1 MTKPLDSQTDSQ
13 TDSEPLI
20 ELNSGEPDAG
30 LTFALMPWPRSAVGL
45 DEPSWLATQ
54 GFELTTQAPLAEV
67 IQAGLARLQQR
78 LPTPADAVAAPLP
91 LNIRCAAK
99 TKGVPRLGDDESY
112 RLRVSPQG
120 IELVA
125 PTVWGVLHGLTSL
138 TQLWHAGAWL
148 PVCELMDEPRFAWRG
163 LMLDPA
169 RRFLPLPHLLRTL
182 DAMSLCKLNVL
193 HLHLSDDQGF
203 RFTSASYPELA
214 SSESYSKAELQQL
227 VTHAAALGIRVVP
240 ELDVPGHCTSWLTAY
255 PQWGS
260 APTGPS
266 TRFGVHKACLDPTN
280 PEVVEALTLLL
291 GELAEIF
298 VDEFQHLGGD
308 EVHPAWWSQA
318 DNIQQYMQQH
328 QLAEPADLQ
337 AEFNS
342 KVQHQVQQQQ
352 RRMIA
357 WDEVLHPQF
366 GLQTD
371 VADKGLAPLVVQ
383 NWRGATSRDRALKA
397 GHDCVVSSGYYLDLM
412 YPADLHYQ
420 YDPGLPERDLLAL
433 EDAMLE
439 DVRLTHVAEGMRWT
453 LQWRDAPAAGRAED
467 SGELLGGEACLW
479 GELVD
484 PDCLDVRLWSRM
496 PAIAERFWSP
506 AERTDIKDMYV
517 RLQAWQQALI
527 QHGNIDLWVQQR
539 VGLAAAGIAEA
550 WHPLTDLVEPVKW
563 YARLLGEQ
571 ALQARLAGAEMPQAR
586 PYQTT
591 TALDTW
597 VDKLWPESFAAVD
610 LCSWLQAADADA
622 IGALTKRWT
631 QLATQSDCPPVL
643 EPIAERLAELAQ
655 LVSTVVRGDMGA
667 AEARPL
673 VAALGDP
680 LGEVVLAVVWPVVQW
695 LQDQ

>member
-1 MTKPLDSQTDSQ
+1 MTKPLDSQTDS
-13 TDSEPLI
+13 DAEPFT
-20 ELNSGEPDAG
+20 EPDSG

-54 GFELTTQAPLAEV
+54 GFELTTQAPLAPI

-78 LPTPADAVAAPLP
+78 LPTPAAEVVAPLP
-91 LNIRCAAK
+91 LNIRCAAN
-99 TKGVPRLGDDESY
+99 TKGVPSLGDDESY
-112 RLRVSPQG
+112 RLRISPQG

-203 RFTSASYPELA
+203 RFTSAAYPELA
-214 SSESYSKAELQQL
+214 SSKSYSKAELQQL
-227 VTHAAALGIRVVP
+227 VTQASALGIRVVP

-260 APTGPS
+260 APTSAS

-280 PEVVEALTLLL
+280 PEVLEALAALL

-298 VDEFQHLGGD
+298 PDEFQHLGGD
-308 EVHPAWWSQA
+308 EVHPAWWSDA

-337 AEFNS
+337 AEFNG
-342 KVQHQVQQQQ
+342 KVQQQVQHQQ

-357 WDEVLHPQF
+357 WDEVLHPMF
-366 GLQTD
+366 GPQPD
-371 VADKGLAPLVVQ
+371 AADKGLAPLVVQ

-420 YDPGLPERDLLAL
+420 YDPGLPEKDLLAL

-439 DVRLTHVAEGMRWT
+439 DARLAHVADGMRWT
-453 LQWRDAPAAGRAED
+453 LQWRDAPAVGRAED

-484 PDCLDVRLWSRM
+484 SDCLDVRLWSRM
-496 PAIAERFWSP
+496 PAIAERFWSS

-517 RLQAWQQALI
+517 RLQAWQRALM
-527 QHGNIDLWVQQR
+527 QHSEIDLWGQQR
-539 VGLAAAGIAEA
+539 AGLIAADIAEA

-610 LCSWLQAADADA
+610 LYSWLQTADADA
-622 IGALTKRWT
+622 IVALAQGWS
-631 QLATQSDCPPVL
+631 QLATQPDCPAVL
-643 EPIAERLAELAQ
+643 APMAERLAELAR
-655 LVSTVVRGDMGA
+655 LVVTVIRGEMPA
-667 AEARPL
+667 AEACPL
-673 VAALGDP
+673 VVALGAP
-680 LGEVVLAVVWPVVQW
+680 QGEVVLAVVWPVVQW